1 MGDLEG
7 KKDEIKGRAKEAAG
21 ALTDDED
28 LKAEG
33 KTDQAGGKVKEFL
46 EDAKDKG
53 EELVDKV
60 KDKVQRKD

>member
-1 MGDLEG
+1 MEG
-7 KKDEIKGRAKEAAG
+7 KADEFKGRVKEAAG
-21 ALTDDED
+21 DLTDDDD

-33 KTDQAGGKVKEFL
+33 KTDKAGGKLKQGL

-60 KDKVQRKD
+60 KDKVQRDR